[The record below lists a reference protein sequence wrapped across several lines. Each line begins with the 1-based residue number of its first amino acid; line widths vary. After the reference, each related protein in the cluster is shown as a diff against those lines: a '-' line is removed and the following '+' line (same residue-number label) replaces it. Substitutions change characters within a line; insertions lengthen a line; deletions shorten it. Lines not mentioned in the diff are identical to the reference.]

1 MTSSPKELGA
11 LLDSWADDGRARV
24 LEGPANVT
32 VSGLAVASAQE
43 LHAALVALAWPRELF
58 DSAQEPAA
66 VDELDDDMGP
76 FRLTF
81 AKPTG
86 GADRRV
92 LTRSGFTEA
101 LKGETVGVWQLAF
114 SDAPFSSGLA
124 SFGPWG
130 QGDVFAPATETK
142 SPLDLVRE
150 GSEARLVPADVR
162 KWLVRGRVD
171 RDLWQDAAF
180 KIFASLSA
188 PALLRSLASEVAGP
202 SALVFNGPPRLN
214 LALPAD
220 VLDQL
225 GLKGFAALLK
235 AVAWVYEDRASA
247 EQRHALFA
255 AEAARSITR
264 AEPVG
269 EAFASA
275 GTDILEGARLSF
287 QLSQSE
293 LSREAIKAQG
303 DLRKSIADDTAKAA
317 EGTRTVAGAI
327 AVAIA
332 TGVGLVA
339 ARTTTTAEPWVLSLV
354 AAIVGLYLAAVAIA
368 GWMHLALQGRLRSQ
382 WRNRF
387 YRFIPADDYKAM
399 VTDPAADAERPYHVM
414 AIIALVVAV
423 ALFWLSFSRF
433 GPAESLRTGPASA
446 DASATV
452 GSGHLAPTAAPSPGL
467 PKSAPLT
474 EPPAKASNATSAP
487 ER

>member
-1 MTSSPKELGA
+1 MTSSPNELGA
-11 LLDSWADDGRARV
+11 LLDNWIDDGRAQV
-24 LEGPANVT
+24 LEGAANVT
-32 VSGLAVASAQE
+32 VTGLTVALAQE
-43 LHAALVALAWPRELF
+43 LFAALVALAWPRELF
-58 DSAQEPAA
+58 DAAQEPAG
-66 VDELDDDMGP
+66 VDDLDEDMGP

-81 AKPTG
+81 VKPAAGVDT
-86 GADRRV
+86 RM

-101 LKGETVGVWQLAF
+101 LKGETLGVWQLAF
-114 SDAPFSSGLA
+114 CNASFSSGLA
-124 SFGPWG
+124 SFSPWG

-162 KWLVRGRVD
+162 KWLVRGRVNSE
-171 RDLWQDAAF
+171 LWQDAAF
-180 KIFASLSA
+180 AIFASLSA
-188 PALLRSLASEVAGP
+188 PALLRSLASEVVGP

-214 LALPAD
+214 LALPGD
-220 VLDQL
+220 VLDKL
-225 GLKGFAALLK
+225 GLVGFTALLK
-235 AVAWVYEDRASA
+235 AVAWVYEDRSSA

-264 AEPVG
+264 AEPIG

-275 GTDILEGARLSF
+275 GSDILEGARLSF

-293 LSREAIKAQG
+293 ISREAIKAQG

-354 AAIVGLYLAAVAIA
+354 AAIVGLYLAAVAIS
-368 GWMHLALQGRLRSQ
+368 GWMHLGLQRRLRSQ

-399 VTDPAADAERPYHVM
+399 VTDPAKDAERPYHVM
-414 AIIALVVAV
+414 AGIALVVAA
-423 ALFWLSFSRF
+423 ALFWLSFSNF
-433 GPAESLRTGPASA
+433 GPAEGLDKESASA
-446 DASATV
+446 DISVTAGGRSSPVSLPSYA
-452 GSGHLAPTAAPSPGL
+452 AQKTAALSEPSGKAAEATAVPG
-467 PKSAPLT
+467 
-474 EPPAKASNATSAP
+474 
-487 ER
+487 R